1 MPKTSLVL
9 DKKNDNKKKKEKFN
23 SISLRIIGK
32 KYKGVE
38 ITEEK
43 LEMIHIN
50 KFLYISTQVRHIDY
64 LYGHEV
70 HRNTFIANV
79 KESGFYRI
87 TVSLSEDKEIIKI
100 DIDLTEPQ
108 NIQKEDAYQLIV
120 YGKDDIDIYIIPKK
134 DIDEN
139 LESFLITGG
148 KTDFKEILE
157 YDKGEEDTK
166 KELLKRR
173 RENKYFLQ

>member
-1 MPKTSLVL
+1 M
-9 DKKNDNKKKKEKFN
+9 
-23 SISLRIIGK
+23 
-32 KYKGVE
+32 
-38 ITEEK
+38 
-43 LEMIHIN
+43 HIN
-50 KFLYISTQVRHIDY
+50 QLLYISTQIRRSVN
-64 LYGHEV
+64 LYGQEV
-70 HRNTFIANV
+70 HRNTFVANV
-79 KESGFYRI
+79 EESGFYRI
-87 TVSLSEDKEIIKI
+87 TLSLSEDKEIIKI

-134 DIDEN
+134 DIDED